1 MFSTMEAHVPAE
13 TPAHRLVDHLVE
25 SSGRWST
32 VVVATGLVA
41 GLGVSYAVM
50 YALGGARAFAA
61 TFFILLVMVAA
72 VRFRYTGAVL
82 TALAGGALAGPLMPF
97 DVRAGT
103 PQLPP
108 MWISRGVTLLLVGVV
123 STAFVERIR
132 AGHGRELALT
142 QKERDLAIG
151 KAAVV
156 TTVAHEFRS
165 PLTVINGVARM
176 LNNEQA
182 IPEQFAPLF
191 RGLMDSTDRLIDLV
205 ATMGAVLDG
214 GGGAVFLRTETLV
227 TREVLGA
234 VMARIAIRD
243 ANGRVRIEIA
253 PDAEFVQTDRELLE
267 QLLRHVV
274 ENALKFSGVDQPVEV
289 RVSRKGQHL
298 GFDVSDRGSGI
309 DPNLL
314 AGDPFTQGDQSIT
327 REHAGLGLGL
337 FAAARMAE
345 MLGGSLT
352 FDGRRG
358 GGSVVR
364 ILVASSAPPPGA
376 S

>member
-1 MFSTMEAHVPAE
+1 VPAE

-97 DVRAGT
+97 DVRTGT

-132 AGHGRELALT
+132 AGHARELALT

-151 KAAVV
+151 KAAVI

-364 ILVASSAPPPGA
+364 ILVASSASPPGA